1 MTNKIKLTE
10 SDLHR
15 IIMESIQET
24 MENEGLWNNIKAGAK
39 TFMGQSGQGVNSRFK
54 NAKANFKAQGQFD
67 ETIDLGRKL
76 RDYIIDNQIPAETPV
91 SSILA
96 RLFGRGG
103 NIRKQMYKTGLP
115 RA

>member
-1 MTNKIKLTE
+1 MANKIKLTE

-24 MENEGLWNNIKAGAK
+24 MENEGL
-39 TFMGQSGQGVNSRFK
+39 GVNSRFK

-67 ETIDLGRKL
+67 ETIDLGKKL